1 MEIGNMNDVILL
13 ATNVILAPCL
23 LYLGIWGFR
32 DQADWDRLAKLEEKR
47 QRPRR
52 RQDRYPRARD
62 RRRTMLGYVLE
73 RRTGNQRREVAVRR
87 RQDRV
92 HTDLEQGLQLK
103 ESSQGT

>member
-1 MEIGNMNDVILL
+1 MDISNMNEVILL
-13 ATNVILAPCL
+13 ATNIVLAPCL

-32 DQADWDRLAKLEEKR
+32 DQEDWDRLAKLEEKR

-73 RRTGNQRREVAVRR
+73 RRSGEQRRAPQVRR
-87 RQDRV
+87 REDRI